1 MANFPCSW
9 PTMTSTLVVEVA
21 FLRSESPAPNA
32 GANVSGAMDALSAPT
47 VDAGSMH
54 LEALFGSEED
64 DDDEDDDDETGDG
77 PVVVDTGDGASS

>member
-1 MANFPCSW
+1 
-9 PTMTSTLVVEVA
+9 MTSTLVVEVA

-64 DDDEDDDDETGDG
+64 DDDDDEDDDEDDDDETGDG